1 MSDNYGV
8 SILIYGWSPTI
19 GDPTL
24 WGWATVLH
32 YAAAFLITALAA
44 LKDERNSKFWLAIS
58 LLMLVLCVNK
68 QLDIQ
73 SLITAVGRVVAKNSG
88 WYQDRAIYQIV
99 FVGMVA
105 IAGILLVLVMG
116 VAKWRSRK
124 SVVTAAFGIV
134 LLTGFVVMRAASFH
148 KVDLALGMSF
158 SAVKLNYIAENLAA
172 GLILI
177 SAVNV
182 VLWTPKK
189 RRRTLRQ

>member
-1 MSDNYGV
+1 M
-8 SILIYGWSPTI
+8 IYGWSPNI

-32 YAAAFLITALAA
+32 YAAAFLVTALAA
-44 LKDERNSKFWLAIS
+44 LRDERNSKFWVAIS

-73 SLITAVGRVVAKNSG
+73 SLITAVGRVMAKNSG
-88 WYQDRAIYQIV
+88 WYQDRAFYQVV
-99 FVGMVA
+99 FVWVIA
-105 IAGILLVLVMG
+105 IVGISLAATIG

-134 LLTGFVVMRAASFH
+134 LLIGFVVMRAASFH
-148 KVDLALGMSF
+148 KIDLVLGISF
-158 SAVKLNYIAENLAA
+158 SAVKLNHIVENLAI